1 VRRPGS
7 VARELFSS
15 LLAALLI
22 LILAAGL
29 VAFFDG
35 RHDAARQ
42 KVIATIE
49 PPSPAF

>member
-7 VARELFSS
+7 VARELFGSR
-15 LLAALLI
+15 LAALLI

-49 PPSPAF
+49 PPSPAC